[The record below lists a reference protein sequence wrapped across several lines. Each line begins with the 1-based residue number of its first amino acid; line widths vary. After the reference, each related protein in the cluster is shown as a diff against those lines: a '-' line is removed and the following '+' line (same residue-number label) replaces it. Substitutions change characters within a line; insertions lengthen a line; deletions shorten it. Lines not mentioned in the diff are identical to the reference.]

1 MLIRGRVSSDDRGTK
16 IIASDIKR
24 LDDFPGKLWIRFKNR
39 AAYDAEEA
47 ALFDI
52 LKDSDGNSPVVIY
65 LDEEKARR
73 DLPRNMT
80 VDLKGD
86 LVDVLVKRYGE
97 EQVRVTY

>member
-1 MLIRGRVSSDDRGTK
+1 M
-16 IIASDIKR
+16 
-24 LDDFPGKLWIRFKNR
+24 
-39 AAYDAEEA
+39 
-47 ALFDI
+47 
-52 LKDSDGNSPVVIY
+52 IY